1 MAAPDDD
8 LREKVRQYVA
18 GRLATVLKLA
28 PERIDAAVPLSEYGT
43 DSVKAVEVTLLL
55 ERDFGPLPRTLL
67 FEYPTV
73 GELAER
79 LLGTA
84 RDRLTAV
91 IDGVSADAPRP
102 VADTPPR
109 PSAPARRVSADGRIS
124 LTGHRLAPAPEP
136 APAASAAAPDAPGDG
151 PLDIAIIGVAGRYP
165 GARDPEEF
173 WQNLRAGRDCVT
185 EVPADRWDH
194 GAYYD
199 PRKGEPGRTYSK
211 WGGFID
217 GVDEFDPLFFAISP
231 REAELLDPQE
241 RLFLQCAYETVEDA
255 GYTRATLPRTVG
267 VFVGVMYEEYQL
279 HAAQDQLR
287 GGRHAVGGNASSVA
301 NRVSYTLDLRGPSV
315 ALDTMCSSSLTA
327 LHLAC
332 RAIRSGECDAALVGG
347 VNVTI
352 HPNKY
357 LMLAQGR
364 FASSTGRCASFGAGG
379 DGYVPAEGVGAVLI
393 RPLEQALAAGDR
405 ILGVIKGTAV
415 NHGGRATG
423 YTVPNPQAQADVITR
438 ALRQAGADP
447 SSIGYVEAHGTGTE
461 LGDPIE
467 LAGLT
472 RAFGD
477 RAAGAGRVALGS
489 VKSSIGHAESASGIA
504 ALTKVLLQFRHGEL
518 VPSLHS
524 AELNPHIDFD
534 ATPFQVQRELAP
546 WPAGERP
553 RRAGISSFGAGGAN
567 AHVIVED
574 HPAPPRGAP
583 PGPEP
588 ALVVLSARDRDR
600 LADQARRLLTALNGY
615 TDADLADIAYTLQT
629 GREALE
635 ERLGFVAHTLDEVRE
650 RLTGHLSGEE
660 SPAAGTGAGPLDRW
674 LAGEPVDWAALYTG
688 TPRRRVALPTY
699 PFARERHWAPGPVD
713 APGPPVTAGT
723 AGGAGVATAPGK
735 PVASGTASVPAAA
748 SVAGVV
754 PALAAASVP
763 GAVSAQTTVSGPGT
777 ASAVG
782 AVPGPAPASA
792 PASAPA
798 RTPDGP
804 LRLRNESGVQG
815 LRFVTTF
822 TGAEYFLADHLVG
835 GDRVLPAAVQLELV
849 RAAVEQAAG
858 PGERALRLTDVAWP
872 RPVTAGP
879 APVELAVALTPR
891 TGEAIGLR
899 VTVGG
904 SLVSLGTAHVTTAP
918 ADRPVLDLAAL
929 RAACDRRIPAD
940 RCYALHAAAG
950 IVYGP
955 SMRAVEELAVGDGQ
969 VLARLRAPAS
979 TRASGGLHPA
989 ILDGALH
996 AAIGLADGGADRA
1009 TVPFAVAEV
1018 EILAPTP
1025 ASAHAHIRT
1034 GVARPGTLD
1043 IDVCDDD
1050 GRVCVRLRG
1059 LAVGVPEPARTA
1071 PADQRL
1077 LRPVWAE
1084 HTPAAAEGPEPA
1096 TVLIVGGTEEQ
1107 RRLLRAAH
1115 PRADVRVQDLADVRA
1130 EPGVDHV
1137 YWIAPVDAADGT
1149 ETVVHCFRLVKA
1161 FLREGYGDTPLGWT
1175 VITRQTQ
1182 KAAPSDTVHPAA
1194 AGVHGLTGSLA
1205 KEHPRW
1211 RVRLVDLA
1219 LEEPWPVDALR
1230 TLPADPHGATLA
1242 FRGGRWYRQELRPLT
1257 LPAPARPPYRRGG
1270 VYVVVGGA
1278 GGIGEAWT
1286 EHLVSRYAAQIVWI
1300 GRRPLDAAIEERLD
1314 RLGGLGPRPL
1324 YISAD
1329 GADAAAMDRVRRDVV
1344 ARFGRVDGV
1353 VVSAIVL
1360 RDRLLFS
1367 MTEGDLRA
1375 VLLAKIA
1382 VTEAVSTAFAAEHLD
1397 FLLFFS
1403 SLVAH
1408 ARPPGQGN
1416 YAAGS
1421 TFEDAYAARLR
1432 QQHDWPV
1439 KVVEW
1444 GYWGSVGV
1452 VADDA
1457 HRARMASLGQGS
1469 IEPPEAMDVV
1479 ERLLAGP
1486 EDHIG
1491 FMKTATAPAAAPDPT
1506 AQAPAAGSGSTL
1518 RSAAV
1523 AHLKRLAGAT
1533 VKLAPERIDPARSLR
1548 DYGLDSVMS
1557 VELAERL
1564 RTVVEDI
1571 GSTFFFEHTSVDE
1584 VVDHLLR
1591 TRPEGLARLVGER
1604 VPGEP
1609 APAPE
1614 VAPDAAAPAPAA
1626 AQPPAPAPTPS
1637 PSPALAQ
1644 RSAPSP
1650 GGGTVDN
1657 ADTADITDIAVIG
1670 LSGRYPGAADVDAFW
1685 DNLLAGR
1692 AHIEEIPAERWDWRK
1707 YYDPARG
1714 TRGRMYSRWG
1724 GFLADADAF
1733 DAGFFGISP
1742 AEARHIDPQ
1751 ERVFLEAVHAAIE
1764 DAGHTTATLSPDRRV
1779 GVFVGAMNGNYPSGV
1794 RFWSIANRV
1803 SFLFDLRGPSLA
1815 VDSACSSSLTAIHL
1829 AVESL
1834 RSGTSDCAVAGG
1846 VNLIVHPDHYV
1857 RLSEMT
1863 MLSPGERS
1871 GPFGAGADGF
1881 VDGEGVGVVVLKPLA
1896 AALADGDHIHGV
1908 IKGTSVN
1915 ANGRTGGYTVPGPV
1929 GQGAAVA
1936 DALRRAGVP
1945 ARSVSYVE
1953 AHGTGTALGDPIEIT
1968 GLARAFRQDTADTG
1982 FCAIGSV
1989 KSNIG
1994 HTESASGIA
2003 GLTKVLLQLRHRTLV
2018 PSLNAEPANPHIDF
2032 SATPFT
2038 VQRTAA
2044 PWERPVVEVDGR
2056 PVGHPLRAGVSSFG
2070 AGGANAHLVVEEA
2083 PEPAQAAGPSGP
2095 QFIVL
2100 SARDEA
2106 GLRERA
2112 RRLLAFVT
2120 AGHCPPDRFW
2130 DLAHTLQ
2137 TGREAMAERLA
2148 FRATGVDELRE
2159 QLASFVDGRTGGWL
2173 RGRIDPYRERPDDV
2187 PAAEQ
2192 RGWSPERVL
2201 EAWVRGVR
2209 IDWTSLRDGPAPRR
2223 MSLPTYP
2230 FARDRYWI
2238 AADADSRPHP
2248 LLGRSVS
2255 TLWGPLYESA
2265 WTGAEFFLADHQVR
2279 GVRVLPAAA
2288 HLELV
2293 RAAVAHAAGTPGA
2306 GVGLLD
2312 VVWVR
2317 PLVAAERPE
2326 PVRVALTP
2334 GADRDTVSFEVRSAD
2349 ATRVV
2354 YCTGRA
2360 RLDTGPEPVLDLVAV
2375 RARCARGPVA
2385 GAVCREAFAAAD
2397 IVYGPG
2403 MQALDQVWTG
2413 VGEVLARLRLPARL
2427 RAGRGEFFAHPAMVD
2442 AALQAIASLGAPGGE
2457 PGGAGLP
2464 FAVDRAELL
2473 RPVPADAW
2481 AHVRPH
2487 PGTAASV
2494 DVDVCDEQGR
2504 ICVRLQ
2510 RLTVRQLPAPVPA
2523 EQATPDLDA
2532 LAADLLW
2539 EQLRA
2544 TGWFAGPHVGLEGPD
2559 QAARLPRH
2567 LRLWLAESLR
2577 ILAERGRL
2585 TRDDGRYA
2593 VPAGQ
2598 DGRPSG
2604 WSAWNAAKDVWGD
2617 RPAVAAQV
2625 ELVEAALRGL
2635 PDLLAG
2641 RRLAHEILFPDS
2653 SMDLLQALYQG
2664 NEEANSALAD
2674 ALTGHVEQRLAADA
2688 GARLRVLEV
2697 GAGTGGTSAVLFDR
2711 LRPYRNAVAE
2721 YRYTDISAGFLRHAR
2736 QKFGPVAPSLECQVL
2751 DIERAPGEQGVET
2764 GTYDVVV
2771 ATNVLHATRRIAG
2784 TLGHVR
2790 QLLRPGGVLLLNE
2803 LTRNR
2808 LWLHLTFGLLQGW
2821 WVTEDPELRVQGS
2834 PVLTPEGWRDALTA
2848 TGFATVH
2855 FPFGVTA
2862 DVDQHTVVA
2871 TADGATAA
2879 PARPDPALVAVPA
2892 AAAVPP
2898 APAPGR
2904 AAGALVEELA
2914 GSLAEVLEMPSG
2926 SIDPDRPF
2934 AELGLDSIFAVQ
2946 WAKLIEERLGVEF
2959 TAARVY
2965 DYPTVRLLADY
2976 LEEELVPPAPPAAEE
2991 CRSLDEVLRRVEEGT
3006 LDIDTA
3012 ERLLSRLTGPGRADE
3027 ETTMPE
3033 RRDSI

>member
-1 MAAPDDD
+1 MATPDDD
-8 LREKVRQYVA
+8 LREKARQYVA
-18 GRLATVLKLA
+18 GRLAAVLKLA
-28 PERIDAAVPLSEYGT
+28 PERLDAAVPLSEYGT

-73 GELAER
+73 GELAEH

-84 RDRLTAV
+84 RERLTAV
-91 IDGVSADAPRP
+91 TGGAAPDTPRP
-102 VADTPPR
+102 VADTRSR
-109 PSAPARRVSADGRIS
+109 PSAPVRRVSADGRIS
-124 LTGHRLAPAPEP
+124 LTGHRLAPAPAP
-136 APAASAAAPDAPGDG
+136 APAAPAAVPDVPDAPSPVGDG

-255 GYTRATLPRTVG
+255 GYTRATLPPTVG

-287 GGRHAVGGNASSVA
+287 GRRYAVGGNASSVA

-379 DGYVPAEGVGAVLI
+379 DGYVPAEGVGAVLV

-447 SSIGYVEAHGTGTE
+447 STIGYVEAHGTGTE

-472 RAFGD
+472 KAFGG
-477 RAAGAGRVALGS
+477 RAAGSGRVALGS
-489 VKSSIGHAESASGIA
+489 VKSGIGHAESASGIA

-518 VPSLHS
+518 APSLHA
-524 AELNPHIDFD
+524 AEPNPHIDFD
-534 ATPFQVQRELAP
+534 ATPFRLQREPAP
-546 WPAGERP
+546 WPAGGRP

-574 HPAPPRGAP
+574 HPAPPRGAAAP
-583 PGPEP
+583 PAEP

-600 LADQARRLLTALNGY
+600 LDDQARRLLTALDRY

-635 ERLGFVAHTLDEVRE
+635 ERLGFVAHTLDEARE
-650 RLTGHLSGEE
+650 RLTARLRGERN
-660 SPAAGTGAGPLDRW
+660 PAAPSGAGPLDRW
-674 LAGEPVDWAALYTG
+674 LAGEPVDWAALHTG
-688 TPRRRVALPTY
+688 TPRRRLALPTY
-699 PFARERHWAPGPVD
+699 PFARERHWAPGPVN
-713 APGPPVTAGT
+713 APDRPAPPGT
-723 AGGAGVATAPGK
+723 AEVT
-735 PVASGTASVPAAA
+735 GTASVAGAAPA
-748 SVAGVV
+748 G
-754 PALAAASVP
+754 
-763 GAVSAQTTVSGPGT
+763 
-777 ASAVG
+777 G
-782 AVPGPAPASA
+782 AVPAPA
-792 PASAPA
+792 
-798 RTPDGP
+798 TGGP
-804 LRLRNESGVQG
+804 LGLRNVSGVQG
-815 LRFVTTF
+815 LRFVTEF
-822 TGAEYFLADHLVG
+822 TGAEYFLAEHLVG

-858 PGERALRLTDVAWP
+858 PGERAVRLTDVAWP
-872 RPVTAGP
+872 RPVTAGT

-891 TGEAIGLR
+891 TGGAIGLR
-899 VTVGG
+899 VTADG
-904 SLVSLGTAHVTTAP
+904 SVVSLGTAHVTTAP

-929 RAACDRRIPAD
+929 RAACDRRVPAD
-940 RCYALHAAAG
+940 RCYELHASAG

-969 VLARLRAPAS
+969 VLARLRAPGS
-979 TRASGGLHPA
+979 TPAPGGLHPA
-989 ILDGALH
+989 VLDGALH
-996 AAIGLADGGADRA
+996 AAVGLADGGADRA
-1009 TVPFAVAEV
+1009 PVPFAVAEV

-1034 GVARPGTLD
+1034 GETRPGTLD

-1059 LAVGVPEPARTA
+1059 LAVGLPEPARTA
-1071 PADQRL
+1071 PADQHL

-1084 HTPAAAEGPEPA
+1084 HTPAPAEGPEPS
-1096 TVLIVGGTEEQ
+1096 TVLVVGGTDEQ
-1107 RRLLRAAH
+1107 RQSLRAAH

-1130 EPGVDHV
+1130 EPGVDYV

-1161 FLREGYGDTPLGWT
+1161 FLRAGYGDTPLGWT
-1175 VITRQTQ
+1175 VVTHQTQ
-1182 KAAPSDTVHPAA
+1182 QAAPSDTVHPAA

-1211 RVRLVDLA
+1211 RVRLVDLP
-1219 LEEPWPVDALR
+1219 LGEPWPADALR

-1300 GRRPLDAAIEERLD
+1300 GRRPLDAAVEERLD

-1324 YISAD
+1324 YLSAD
-1329 GADAAAMDRVRRDVV
+1329 GADPAAMDRARRDVV

-1367 MTEGDLRA
+1367 MTEDDLRA
-1375 VLLAKIA
+1375 VLHAKIA
-1382 VTEAVSTAFAAEHLD
+1382 VTEAVSTAFAAQRLD

-1421 TFEDAYAARLR
+1421 TFEDACAARLR
-1432 QQHDWPV
+1432 QRYDWPV

-1452 VADDA
+1452 VADEA

-1491 FMKTATAPAAAPDPT
+1491 FMKTATAPAAVPDPT
-1506 AQAPAAGSGSTL
+1506 SEAPAAGSGTTL

-1523 AHLKRLAGAT
+1523 AHLKRLVGAT
-1533 VKLAPERIDPARSLR
+1533 VKLAPARIDAARSLR

-1591 TRPEGLARLVGER
+1591 TRPEGLARLVGEAT
-1604 VPGEP
+1604 PGDPAPAPEP
-1609 APAPE
+1609 APAPT
-1614 VAPDAAAPAPAA
+1614 ATR
-1626 AQPPAPAPTPS
+1626 APTPT
-1637 PSPALAQ
+1637 PVPTPAPVPASA
-1644 RSAPSP
+1644 RRPAPSP
-1650 GGGTVDN
+1650 GGDAVGVG
-1657 ADTADITDIAVIG
+1657 DIAVIG

-1692 AHIEEIPAERWDWRK
+1692 ADIGEIPAERWDWRR

-1714 TRGRMYSRWG
+1714 TRGRTYSRWG

-1779 GVFVGAMNGNYPSGV
+1779 GVFVGAMNGNYPTGV

-1846 VNLIVHPDHYV
+1846 VNLIVHPDHYI

-1863 MLSPGERS
+1863 MLSPGMRS

-1915 ANGRTGGYTVPGPV
+1915 ANGRTGGYTVPGPA

-1968 GLARAFRQDTADTG
+1968 GLTRAFRHDTTDTG

-2018 PSLNAEPANPHIDF
+2018 PSLNAETANPHIDF
-2032 SATPFT
+2032 SATPFR
-2038 VQRTAA
+2038 VQRTVT
-2044 PWERPVVEVDGR
+2044 PWERPVADLGGG

-2083 PEPAQAAGPSGP
+2083 PEPAPVVGASGP
-2095 QFIVL
+2095 RSVVL

-2106 GLRERA
+2106 GLRARA

-2120 AGHCPPDRFW
+2120 AGHCPPDRFP

-2148 FRATGVDELRE
+2148 FRAAGVDELRE
-2159 QLASFVDGRTGGWL
+2159 RLSAFLDGRTGGWL
-2173 RGRIDPYRERPDDV
+2173 HGRVDPYGERPDDV

-2192 RGWSPERVL
+2192 RDWSPERVL

-2209 IDWTSLRDGPAPRR
+2209 IDWTSLRDGPTPRR

-2238 AADADSRPHP
+2238 APDADSRPHP
-2248 LLGRSVS
+2248 LLDRAVS
-2255 TLWGPLYESA
+2255 TLWGPLYESE
-2265 WTGAEFFLADHQVR
+2265 WTGAEFFLADHLVR
-2279 GVRVLPAAA
+2279 GARVLPAAA

-2317 PLVAAERPE
+2317 PLVAAERPQ

-2334 GADRDTVSFEVRSAD
+2334 DADRGTVSFEVRSAE
-2349 ATRVV
+2349 AAPVV

-2360 RLDTGPEPVLDLVAV
+2360 RLDTGPEPVLDLAAL
-2375 RARCARGPVA
+2375 RARCVRGPVA
-2385 GAVCREAFAAAD
+2385 GVVCREAFAAAG

-2413 VGEVLARLRLPARL
+2413 AGEVLARLRLPARL
-2427 RAGRGEFFAHPAMVD
+2427 RAGRGDFLAHPAMVD
-2442 AALQAIASLGAPGGE
+2442 AALQAIASLGTPGGG

-2494 DVDVCDEQGR
+2494 DIDVCDEQGR
-2504 ICVRLQ
+2504 VCVRLH
-2510 RLTVRQLPAPVPA
+2510 RLTVRQLPDRPPV
-2523 EQATPDLDA
+2523 EQTAPDLDA

-2539 EQLRA
+2539 AQLRA
-2544 TGWFAGPHVGLEGPD
+2544 TGWFAGPHLGPD
-2559 QAARLPRH
+2559 GPEQAERLPRH
-2567 LRLWLAESLR
+2567 LRRWLAETLR

-2585 TRDDGRYA
+2585 TRDGDRYA

-2598 DGRPSG
+2598 DDRPSG
-2604 WSAWNAAKDVWGD
+2604 WSAWNAAKDAWGD

-2625 ELVEAALRGL
+2625 ELVETALRGL

-2688 GARLRVLEV
+2688 GARLRILEV

-2711 LRPYRNAVAE
+2711 LRPYGNAVAE
-2721 YRYTDISAGFLRHAR
+2721 YRYTDLSASFLRHAR
-2736 QKFGPVAPSLECQVL
+2736 QRFGPVAPSLECQVL

-2771 ATNVLHATRRIAG
+2771 ATNVLHATRRITG

-2803 LTRNR
+2803 LTRSR
-2808 LWLHLTFGLLQGW
+2808 LWLHLTFGLLEGW
-2821 WVTEDPELRVQGS
+2821 WVAEDPELRVQGS

-2848 TGFATVH
+2848 TGFATVR

-2871 TADGATAA
+2871 TADGTTAA
-2879 PARPDPALVAVPA
+2879 PARPDPAPVAVPAPAAVPA

-2898 APAPGR
+2898 VPAPASGR

-2914 GSLAEVLEMPSG
+2914 GSLAEVLEMPPG
-2926 SIDPDRPF
+2926 SVDPDRPF

-2965 DYPTVRLLADY
+2965 DYPTVRLLAGY
-2976 LEEELVPPAPPAAEE
+2976 LEEELVPPAPPAAQEH
-2991 CRSLDEVLRRVEEGT
+2991 RSLDEVLRLVEEGT

-3027 ETTMPE
+3027 KTTMPE
-3033 RRDSI
+3033 RRSSI